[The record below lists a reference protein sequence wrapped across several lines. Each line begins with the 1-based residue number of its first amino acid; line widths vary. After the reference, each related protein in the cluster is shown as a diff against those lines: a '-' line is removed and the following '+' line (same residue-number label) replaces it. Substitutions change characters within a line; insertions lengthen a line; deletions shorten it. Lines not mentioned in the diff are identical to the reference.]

1 MFITLEHYVRL
12 TIFSL
17 SNMDVR
23 GAEVITV
30 AAEPSV
36 TCFGNQTRQ
45 VDDGSCFYLLEDF
58 SPLLTVNLDGQVI
71 TISSSPALNTPL
83 PAGMHTVDLLISGD
97 GGFSETCTFSL
108 TVEDTEL
115 PTIACPSTQTR
126 LVNGRYRN
134 RIHYSK
140 RCRTALPNA

>member
-17 SNMDVR
+17 IISLSNMDAR

-30 AAEPSV
+30 VEEPSV

-58 SPLLTVNLDGQVI
+58 APLLTVNPDGQVI

-115 PTIACPSTQTR
+115 PTIACPSLQTR
-126 LVNGRYRN
+126 LVNGSCN
-134 RIHYSK
+134 
-140 RCRTALPNA
+140 